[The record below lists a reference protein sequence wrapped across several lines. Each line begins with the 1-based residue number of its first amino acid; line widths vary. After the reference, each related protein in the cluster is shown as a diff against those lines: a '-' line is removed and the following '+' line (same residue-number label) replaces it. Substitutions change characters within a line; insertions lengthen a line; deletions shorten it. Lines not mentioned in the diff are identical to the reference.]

1 MRARRA
7 VSSRSSFPIHYFRF
21 PIPSSKSEIRKR
33 VLARRDARPEVER
46 RALSERI
53 TSRLLALDVYRAAR
67 CVMAYMSFGSE
78 FETTGFVSDLLAQRK
93 TLVLPR
99 AERGSRALELYA
111 VRDFERE
118 LDAGVWGI
126 REPRPELC
134 RAAAPEEIEFV
145 LVPGVAFTRRCERLG
160 YGGGFYDRLIRG
172 FAKRPPLVAAAF
184 SLQVVPDLPVSE
196 GDQKVDRVVTED
208 ALYESRES

>member
-1 MRARRA
+1 M
-7 VSSRSSFPIHYFRF
+7 
-21 PIPSSKSEIRKR
+21 
-33 VLARRDARPEVER
+33 
-46 RALSERI
+46 SERI

-67 CVMAYMSFGSE
+67 CVVAYMSFGSE
-78 FETTGFVSDLLAQRK
+78 FETAGFISDLLAQGK

-111 VRDFERE
+111 VRDLERE
-118 LDAGVWGI
+118 LGTGVWGI

-160 YGGGFYDRLIRG
+160 YGGGFYDRLIRS
-172 FAKRPPLVAAAF
+172 FAKRPSLVAASFTPQLLRA
-184 SLQVVPDLPVSE
+184 LPLTE
-196 GDQKVDRVVTED
+196 GDQRVDCVITEN
-208 ALYESRES
+208 AEFRRQIE

>member
-1 MRARRA
+1 
-7 VSSRSSFPIHYFRF
+7 
-21 PIPSSKSEIRKR
+21 
-33 VLARRDARPEVER
+33 
-46 RALSERI
+46 LSERI

-78 FETTGFVSDLLAQRK
+78 LETTGFISHLLAQGK

-111 VRDFERE
+111 VRDLERE
-118 LDAGVWGI
+118 LGAGVWGI

-145 LVPGVAFTRRCERLG
+145 LVPGVAFTQRCERLG

-172 FAKRPPLVAAAF
+172 FAKRPSLVAAAF
-184 SLQVVPDLPVSE
+184 ALQIVPELPVSE
-196 GDQKVDRVVTED
+196 RDRKVDLVVTEH
-208 ALYESRES
+208 AEYRRAQ